1 MDVRRFIRSVSRAR
15 DHLPCITHGNMSTA
29 AIFMQ
34 CSWNIRILHG
44 FLPERLIVLGSAIPM
59 PKAFDGD
66 PDTHKVAIGQISSL

>member
-1 MDVRRFIRSVSRAR
+1 
-15 DHLPCITHGNMSTA
+15 MSTA

-44 FLPERLIVLGSAIPM
+44 FLPERLIVLGSAIPI

-66 PDTHKVAIGQISSL
+66 PNDTYKVSNRKNLFPLSLSSIL